1 MSVPVTQNNSFDN
14 ILFAADLSTSSAA
27 ALSYAVGL
35 ARHFQSLLNIVN
47 VVPAEI
53 CQDAQ
58 PPDPFYFRHSAENR
72 MAHLVASEM
81 FHGVRH
87 REFVEEEQGNLP
99 DVLSKLI
106 WKLNIDLVILGSRGR
121 GGMGKVL
128 LGSISEEIANCAPC
142 SILTV
147 GPNVS
152 SIPLGELTIRRIL
165 CATSLLPGSA
175 KILAYALWLGEQE
188 HAQVDF
194 LHAIHSPSD
203 FGTAN
208 SDIEKAKAMNQL
220 KQLVALEAGHTVEIG
235 VIVEIGK
242 LAEQILKVAKRRS
255 VDLIVMGPSS
265 TSHPRIASHLPW
277 VTPHQVLSQAH
288 CPILT
293 VRV

>member
-106 WKLNIDLVILGSRGR
+106 WKLNIDL
-121 GGMGKVL
+121 
-128 LGSISEEIANCAPC
+128 
-142 SILTV
+142 
-147 GPNVS
+147 
-152 SIPLGELTIRRIL
+152 
-165 CATSLLPGSA
+165 
-175 KILAYALWLGEQE
+175 
-188 HAQVDF
+188 
-194 LHAIHSPSD
+194 
-203 FGTAN
+203 
-208 SDIEKAKAMNQL
+208 
-220 KQLVALEAGHTVEIG
+220 
-235 VIVEIGK
+235 
-242 LAEQILKVAKRRS
+242 
-255 VDLIVMGPSS
+255 
-265 TSHPRIASHLPW
+265 
-277 VTPHQVLSQAH
+277 
-288 CPILT
+288 
-293 VRV
+293 